1 MWERNA
7 SRFIISFFSS
17 PALFSKVSRFQGATT
32 TSAVKMSSRLHN
44 GNDVYEKAEEYWSR
58 ASQDVNGMLGGFETL
73 HTPDITVS
81 KRFIEGLKKRNLF
94 GSYDYALDCGAGI
107 GRVTKH
113 LLMPLFKKVDMEDL
127 VEELIVSSEQY
138 IGSDPRIGEK
148 FIEGIQT
155 FAPPE
160 RRYDLIWIQW
170 VSGHLVDEDLVAF
183 FKRCVKG
190 LKPGGCIVLKDNV
203 TNHEKRLFDDED
215 HSWTRTEPELME
227 AFNGAD
233 LDMVVKTIQTGFP
246 KEIYP
251 VKIFALKPRR
261 QETSD
266 DN

>member
-1 MWERNA
+1 MTTHSVNSIL
-7 SRFIISFFSS
+7 SR
-17 PALFSKVSRFQGATT
+17 VSRAATGAATT
-32 TSAVKMSSRLHN
+32 SRAMSSRLHN

-58 ASQDVNGMLGGFETL
+58 ASQDVNGMLGGFEKL

-81 KRFIEGLKKRNLF
+81 KRFIESLKKKNLF

-127 VEELIVSSEQY
+127 VEELIVSSDQY
-138 IGSDPRIGEK
+138 IGQDPRIGEK

-160 RRYDLIWIQW
+160 GRYDLIWIQW
-170 VSGHLVDEDLVAF
+170 VSGHLVDEDLDAF

-203 TNHEKRLFDDED
+203 TNNDKRLFDDDD

-227 AFNGAD
+227 AFACAD
-233 LDMVVKTIQTGFP
+233 LEMVLKTVQTGFP

-251 VKIFALKPRR
+251 VKIFALKPIK
-261 QETSD
+261 QQDTED
-266 DN
+266 K